1 MSSPPETDREYAYFR
16 AVGAEDPGFVSDL
29 IQLEPD
35 EIWKLGEPFE
45 RRGHTFFRRS
55 SQWKIDSGLTDQ
67 EPLSDHL
74 SALLRLLEPKRDG
87 LLRVKEKFKTQFV
100 CVGYYYQ
107 SFSWELDFDLQR
119 RATALGI
126 EFWFDTYSF
135 GDHHEEMVELR
146 EQLNVL
152 GNLEK

>member
-16 AVGAEDPGFVSDL
+16 AVGTEDPSFVSNL
-29 IQLEPD
+29 IQLEPN
-35 EIWKLGEPFE
+35 EVWKLGDSFE
-45 RRGHTFFRRS
+45 RRGHKFIRRS
-55 SQWKIDSGLTDQ
+55 SQWKLDSGLTDQ
-67 EPLSDHL
+67 DVLSDHL
-74 SALLRLLEPKRDG
+74 SALLRRLEPQHDG

-100 CVGYYYQ
+100 CVGFYYQ
-107 SFSWELDFDLQR
+107 SFSWEMDFDLQR

-146 EQLNVL
+146 EQLDVR
-152 GNLEK
+152 GDSEK

>member
-16 AVGAEDPGFVSDL
+16 AVGTEDPVFVSNL
-29 IQLEPD
+29 LNLEPND
-35 EIWKLGEPFE
+35 VWKLGDPFE
-45 RRGHTFFRRS
+45 RNGRSFLRRG
-55 SQWKIDSGLTDQ
+55 SQWKLGSGLTDQ
-67 EPLSDHL
+67 DTLSDHL
-74 SALLRLLEPKRDG
+74 SELLKRLEPQREG
-87 LLRVKEKFKTQFV
+87 LLRVKEKFRTQFV

-146 EQLNVL
+146 EQLEVL
-152 GNLEK
+152 RNTEK